1 MGSSDSGWWS
11 DHGRPTRRL
20 LVDETAWMMEVS
32 EFRDRFKS
40 SGITEPV
47 VYELSW
53 DKQLPVIRRVDK
65 KPSWLLPRPPKN
77 WIWRI
82 ELEPVPWRIYG
93 IRWFF
98 RCAKCVKRREH
109 LYAARIGDPLLC
121 RVCHDLTYRSAQEW
135 VSPRLRKDP
144 EAWFLRF
151 STEDSNEQMG

>member
-82 ELEPVPWRIYG
+82 ELEPVP
-93 IRWFF
+93 
-98 RCAKCVKRREH
+98 
-109 LYAARIGDPLLC
+109 
-121 RVCHDLTYRSAQEW
+121 SA
-135 VSPRLRKDP
+135 
-144 EAWFLRF
+144 
-151 STEDSNEQMG
+151 